1 MPQPL
6 LTFPALPSIPHPPT
20 AQSIKSSAIS
30 ARVEDSV
37 PPAFAVTFTHLQPLA
52 ACHLPV
58 SLSGCSP
65 GPVSSKNQ
73 DVIPLLH
80 TLWPSHGARARSQTP
95 PHSLASPLGVVL
107 TLAHTTLLSHCHLF
121 FSSNSLDSSLPPGP
135 LHVLLPHGEH
145 GFPIDVYDRFVLVK
159 LSGVSYS
166 GPQSVW
172 CPQP

>member
-1 MPQPL
+1 M
-6 LTFPALPSIPHPPT
+6 S
-20 AQSIKSSAIS
+20 
-30 ARVEDSV
+30 
-37 PPAFAVTFTHLQPLA
+37 PPAFAVTVTHLQPLA

-58 SLSGCSP
+58 SLPRCSP

-80 TLWPSHGARARSQTP
+80 TLRPSHGTRAQSQTP
-95 PHSLASPLGVVL
+95 PHSLASPLGVGL
-107 TLAHTTLLSHCHLF
+107 TPAHTTLLSHGHLF
-121 FSSNSLDSSLPPGP
+121 VSLNSLDSSPPPGP
-135 LHVLLPHGEH
+135 LRVLIPHGEH
-145 GFPIDVYDRFVLVK
+145 VFPIDVYDRFVFVK